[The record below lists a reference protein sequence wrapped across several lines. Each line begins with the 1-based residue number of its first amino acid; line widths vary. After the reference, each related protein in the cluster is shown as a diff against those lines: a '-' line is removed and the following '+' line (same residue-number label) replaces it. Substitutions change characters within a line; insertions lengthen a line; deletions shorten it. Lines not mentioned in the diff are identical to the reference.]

1 MQLND
6 TADWKIINVQI
17 EGEYQLMDDTFSMK
31 GTNSDVM
38 IPFESHIERVQEL
51 INKVEE
57 GKEIKD
63 SELKGL
69 NHYIRGA
76 LSSSFVVLFFYNNG
90 IIRVLNWR

>member
-1 MQLND
+1 MIHAIIEYILVPFSFEDLYLNMQLND
-6 TADWKIINVQI
+6 MADWKIINVQI

-38 IPFESHIERVQEL
+38 IPFESHIERVREL

-69 NHYIRGA
+69 TH
-76 LSSSFVVLFFYNNG
+76 
-90 IIRVLNWR
+90 

>member
-1 MQLND
+1 
-6 TADWKIINVQI
+6 
-17 EGEYQLMDDTFSMK
+17 MDDTFSMK

-38 IPFESHIERVQEL
+38 IPFESLIIERVREL

-69 NHYIRGA
+69 TH
-76 LSSSFVVLFFYNNG
+76 
-90 IIRVLNWR
+90 